1 MKRMQNQ
8 AKSVSKRTWREK
20 MTYMKKNWQLY
31 LFFLMPG
38 LLLTIIFKYLPM
50 GGLLI
55 AFEDYNVIKGVL
67 GSPWVGLEYFRR
79 FLSSPDFMNYL
90 MNTLKLS
97 IYGLLWGFPV
107 PIILALLLNRIRKT
121 GIKKKVQLLIYMPN
135 FISVIVLCGMVRMLL
150 SPVGPLNKVLGISTN
165 WMTMPSAF
173 RTIYIAS
180 GIWQAAGWSSIMY
193 TAALANASKELEE
206 AATMDGAN
214 LLQQIWYVELP
225 AIKNI
230 IVIQFILQAGNIM
243 SIGFEKA
250 YALQTDMNLPASEIL
265 STYVYR
271 IGLLNGDY
279 GYSTAVGLFNSVV
292 NVILLIFVNCVVK
305 KLNDGEGL
313 QKRGRRDGEKK
324 KKKYSRTDKV
334 ILGIGFTILG
344 LFVLSIAI
352 PIIYVVLA
360 SFMDPTVLN
369 NQGLSFNI
377 KDWTLDAY
385 RRVLENEM
393 IWRGFLNSFLYSL
406 AFTVISVFVTLLAA
420 YPLSK
425 KEFVGRKIFNIIF
438 LITMFFGGGMIP
450 TFILINQLHMV
461 NTVWAILI
469 PGAFNVWNM
478 ILARTYYQSIPTELR
493 EASAIDG
500 ANEIQHFFKIMI
512 PVCKPIIA
520 VLALWSFVGMW
531 NSYFDAMIYLN
542 DANLQPLQLVLR
554 SILVQNT
561 PQPGMI
567 ADIQSTAEMAKIAE
581 QLKYAT
587 IVVSSLPLLVMYPF
601 FQKYF
606 DKGIMVGSVKG

>member
-1 MKRMQNQ
+1 MLLWM
-8 AKSVSKRTWREK
+8 VIP
-20 MTYMKKNWQLY
+20 YCIGCVL
-31 LFFLMPG
+31 LFTVPDFSETGKVIYAFISYNLMA
-38 LLLTIIFKYLPM
+38 TCIFTSM
-50 GGLLI
+50 
-55 AFEDYNVIKGVL
+55 NVPYGVL
-67 GSPWVGLEYFRR
+67 
-79 FLSSPDFMNYL
+79 SSVMTNKQNERAL
-90 MNTLKLS
+90 LS
-97 IYGLLWGFPV
+97 ISRASLGALGVFVISSYAPDLVEKFGGGPAGWQKTFLLVGVVSIVLFLITFYGCKERVGSGV
-107 PIILALLLNRIRKT
+107 MEQKT
-121 GIKKKVQLLIYMPN
+121 GKKSSLSLLQGVKILFANKYW
-135 FISVIVLCGMVRMLL
+135 FIMLMV
-150 SPVGPLNKVLGISTN
+150 NI
-165 WMTMPSAF
+165 F
-173 RTIYIAS
+173 
-180 GIWQAAGWSSIMY
+180 Y
-193 TAALANASKELEE
+193 TAMTSLYGMNMYFAKYVMQDAGYNKTMMMCSTFASILVP
-206 AATMDGAN
+206 
-214 LLQQIWYVELP
+214 LL
-225 AIKNI
+225 
-230 IVIQFILQAGNIM
+230 
-243 SIGFEKA
+243 
-250 YALQTDMNLPASEIL
+250 
-265 STYVYR
+265 
-271 IGLLNGDY
+271 
-279 GYSTAVGLFNSVV
+279 
-292 NVILLIFVNCVVK
+292 
-305 KLNDGEGL
+305 
-313 QKRGRRDGEKK
+313 
-324 KKKYSRTDKV
+324 
-334 ILGIGFTILG
+334 
-344 LFVLSIAI
+344 
-352 PIIYVVLA
+352 YVVIA
-360 SFMDPTVLN
+360 SFMDPNVLN

-425 KEFVGRKIFNIIF
+425 KEFVGRKVFNIIF

>member
-1 MKRMQNQ
+1 M
-8 AKSVSKRTWREK
+8 EK
-20 MTYMKKNWQLY
+20 
-31 LFFLMPG
+31 
-38 LLLTIIFKYLPM
+38 
-50 GGLLI
+50 
-55 AFEDYNVIKGVL
+55 
-67 GSPWVGLEYFRR
+67 
-79 FLSSPDFMNYL
+79 
-90 MNTLKLS
+90 
-97 IYGLLWGFPV
+97 
-107 PIILALLLNRIRKT
+107 
-121 GIKKKVQLLIYMPN
+121 
-135 FISVIVLCGMVRMLL
+135 
-150 SPVGPLNKVLGISTN
+150 
-165 WMTMPSAF
+165 
-173 RTIYIAS
+173 
-180 GIWQAAGWSSIMY
+180 
-193 TAALANASKELEE
+193 
-206 AATMDGAN
+206 
-214 LLQQIWYVELP
+214 
-225 AIKNI
+225 
-230 IVIQFILQAGNIM
+230 
-243 SIGFEKA
+243 
-250 YALQTDMNLPASEIL
+250 
-265 STYVYR
+265 
-271 IGLLNGDY
+271 
-279 GYSTAVGLFNSVV
+279 
-292 NVILLIFVNCVVK
+292 
-305 KLNDGEGL
+305 
-313 QKRGRRDGEKK
+313 KK

-425 KEFVGRKIFNIIF
+425 KEFVGRKVFNIIF

-461 NTVWAILI
+461 
-469 PGAFNVWNM
+469 
-478 ILARTYYQSIPTELR
+478 LARTYYQSIPTELR